1 MKKIGFWSS
10 TALVTGNMIGSGI
23 FLLPA
28 TLAYYGGISLLGWVC
43 SSIGALLLAA
53 VYKQLTKLHPQT
65 LGGPYAFT
73 KIALGNF
80 MGYLVAWGYWV
91 SIWCTNAAIAVAFV
105 GYLGVFFS
113 ALTKSPVWAI
123 GAGLSVLWF
132 FTWVNSLQLKN
143 VAWVQRL
150 TTVLKLIPIFLIG
163 FIGIWYIDF
172 GNLNLIN
179 RSTESNFAALTATTT
194 LTLFAYLGLESA
206 TITSAKVKNA
216 AKTVGQAGL
225 FGTSITIITY
235 ILCSVAIMGIIP
247 PETLLLSTAP
257 FADAAF
263 VFWGLSSK
271 YIVAAG
277 AMLATLGALNG
288 WILIQGQIPMAAAH
302 DQLFPKFF
310 KKKNKN
316 GAPQQG
322 IIVSSILAS
331 IVLMFRYSDRLVD
344 TFAYMMNLS
353 TLSVLTPFLLS
364 ALSLIVLQKRSKN
377 DPHRGLIVIAV
388 LAILFCVW
396 VIFGTGFEVLL
407 SGLLL
412 LLVGILLYG
421 LKHFWGS

>member
-1 MKKIGFWSS
+1 
-10 TALVTGNMIGSGI
+10 
-23 FLLPA
+23 
-28 TLAYYGGISLLGWVC
+28 
-43 SSIGALLLAA
+43 
-53 VYKQLTKLHPQT
+53 
-65 LGGPYAFT
+65 
-73 KIALGNF
+73 
-80 MGYLVAWGYWV
+80 
-91 SIWCTNAAIAVAFV
+91 
-105 GYLGVFFS
+105 
-113 ALTKSPVWAI
+113 
-123 GAGLSVLWF
+123 
-132 FTWVNSLQLKN
+132 
-143 VAWVQRL
+143 
-150 TTVLKLIPIFLIG
+150 
-163 FIGIWYIDF
+163 
-172 GNLNLIN
+172 
-179 RSTESNFAALTATTT
+179 
-194 LTLFAYLGLESA
+194 
-206 TITSAKVKNA
+206 
-216 AKTVGQAGL
+216 
-225 FGTSITIITY
+225 
-235 ILCSVAIMGIIP
+235 
-247 PETLLLSTAP
+247 
-257 FADAAF
+257 
-263 VFWGLSSK
+263 
-271 YIVAAG
+271 
-277 AMLATLGALNG
+277 
-288 WILIQGQIPMAAAH
+288 MAAAH